1 MGLELLIPL
10 ISHAKTYGYGRIPM
24 SALLPK
30 VLSKT
35 QLLILSVHDFVV
47 YEKTFMFAFIGEVC
61 NVIYRKM
68 NYTNLYDKTNT

>member
-30 VLSKT
+30 VLSET

-47 YEKTFMFAFIGEVC
+47 YEKAFMSTFIGELC
-61 NVIYRKM
+61 NVNYRKM
-68 NYTNLYDKTNT
+68 NYTNLYDKINT